1 MAQPRETFHPSSP
14 PSEGGADSYNH
25 EGTPDTRLTTFSPL
39 EDSSKSSGLLSALSL
54 SGGKTNVHPI
64 KFQVPAGIT
73 QITSPNSFSPEGQDK
88 DPFIS
93 STPEKSQKKL
103 SATAS
108 TFQPLAA
115 SVASTPVVAYGSS
128 SATPKPLAR
137 SFAVETRCPKTGI
150 KLASG
155 LSHNL
160 DLTRSLRISSP
171 SGPLTIDAVKQ
182 YLEKIEGNGHPFR
195 QRPQVLVTHMRGVYI
210 RATNIRDAARILDG
224 SEDTPKDWKVEC
236 VSAEEINK
244 ACVADIATKHEGQ
257 YVILVFHSDALS
269 ESQVEENVLAHFR
282 HFDIFAL
289 ERQPAFSTGTLR
301 WVLEFDEA
309 DLNWMA
315 SFMKQGWIHIGGS
328 FWVFMMPYASC
339 SDNIHGTDGFNQF
352 LLPMIPNAG
361 VFDVTAGLGNMSMAD
376 SDQPMPPLHPFS
388 APQITTTLPFGGQ
401 GHDSPWHMVPWS
413 FSHHAS
419 QLPSMPYQSVI
430 SQGPSTPAPSNSSF
444 TTMSSISPNMSMMT
458 PSSSQQ
464 SPSSMISFYHEGSG
478 PRPDQTLYRFDGR
491 RQNATRINRG
501 FFSPPG
507 PHHNHVDIEKIK
519 NGTDV
524 RTTIMLRNIPNK
536 VDQQMLKGIIDESSW
551 GKYDFMYLRIDF
563 ANDCNVGYAF
573 INFVDPLDIIDFANA
588 RGNQRWNCFK
598 SDKVAEISYAT
609 IQGKD
614 CLVQKFR
621 NSSVMLEAPHYRP
634 KLYYTVNGPAPEMAG
649 HEEPFPEPD
658 NQSKMKRSCEN
669 AEHVGLFTPNA
680 GQHFR
685 DEQRRR
691 RSQYDR
697 GTRLAAL
704 EECSEFDMY
713 PQELV
718 H

>member
-1 MAQPRETFHPSSP
+1 MALPREMFHPSSP
-14 PSEGGADSYNH
+14 PSEGGADSYNN

-39 EDSSKSSGLLSALSL
+39 EDSSKSSRLLSALSL
-54 SGGKTNVHPI
+54 SSGKTNAEPI
-64 KFQVPAGIT
+64 KFQVP
-73 QITSPNSFSPEGQDK
+73 TSFHRVPSPRPCSSKGLDK

-93 STPEKSQKKL
+93 STPEKSQTKL

-108 TFQPLAA
+108 AFRPITA
-115 SVASTPVVAYGSS
+115 SAVSTPIVAYGSS
-128 SATPKPLAR
+128 SGTPKPLTQ
-137 SFAVETRCPKTGI
+137 SFTAETRYPNTGL

-155 LSHNL
+155 LSHTLN
-160 DLTRSLRISSP
+160 LTRSLRISSS
-171 SGPLTIDAVKQ
+171 SGSVSISAVEQ
-182 YLEKIEGNGHPFR
+182 YLEKIKSNGSLFR
-195 QRPQVLVTHMRGVYI
+195 GQITSLVQDRQDVYI
-210 RATNIRDAARILDG
+210 RVTNIRDSAKVLDG
-224 SEDTPKDWKVEC
+224 TEDMLKDWKIEC

-244 ACVADIATKHEGQ
+244 ACGIDIATKNEGQ
-257 YVILVFHSDALS
+257 HAIIVVPTADLGD
-269 ESQVEENVLAHFR
+269 SQIEANIVAYFR

-289 ERQPAFSTGTLR
+289 EGQSALTTGVLR
-301 WVLEFDEA
+301 WVLEFDEI
-309 DLNWMA
+309 DLTWTLG
-315 SFMKQGWIHIGGS
+315 FMKQGWINVGGL
-328 FWVFMMPYASC
+328 FWMFMSPYVPG
-339 SDNIHGTDGFNQF
+339 NENTEVMDGFNQF
-352 LLPMIPNAG
+352 PPSMEPSTGLSDNATGLGSMSLAGFQQAMPIGASMVPSTMPFGSSHSLLPKFHTSWTQYSRSFELELYHNEPNELRFVYDDT
-361 VFDVTAGLGNMSMAD
+361 VFFA
-376 SDQPMPPLHPFS
+376 
-388 APQITTTLPFGGQ
+388 
-401 GHDSPWHMVPWS
+401 S
-413 FSHHAS
+413 FAKLSH
-419 QLPSMPYQSVI
+419 
-430 SQGPSTPAPSNSSF
+430 
-444 TTMSSISPNMSMMT
+444 
-458 PSSSQQ
+458 
-464 SPSSMISFYHEGSG
+464 
-478 PRPDQTLYRFDGR
+478 
-491 RQNATRINRG
+491 NATRISRG
-501 FFSPPG
+501 YFSPPG
-507 PHHNHVDIEKIK
+507 PHHNHVDIQKIRE
-519 NGTDV
+519 GTDV

-536 VDQQMLKGIIDESSW
+536 VDQQMLKAIIDDSSW

-621 NSSVMLEAPHYRP
+621 NSS
-634 KLYYTVNGPAPEMAG
+634 LYYTINGPAPEMSG
-649 HEEPFPEPD
+649 QEEPFPEPD

-718 H
+718 L